1 MGQHR
6 LNAWPGRL
14 PLVLEPPV
22 GSLWDCLAISARRY
36 PDRSALIFFGRQ
48 ISYTELL
55 SAAERLA
62 ARLTSL
68 GVGSGDRVLVV
79 MQNCPQL
86 IIAHYAIARAN
97 AVVVPVNPM
106 NRAQEL
112 RHYITDAKA
121 NVAITTGDLADEV
134 ASASNGIDGDR
145 LRHLIVTQFGDVLE
159 GTDESAIPSQWRAW
173 LKKRPPMPSVSP
185 RDGPPWQ
192 EAILSIDEVPAL
204 IAGRDDTALLPYTTG
219 PTTTPKRS
227 M

>member
-68 GVGSGDRVLVV
+68 GVGRPDRHHHPR
-79 MQNCPQL
+79 QARAQL
-86 IIAHYAIARAN
+86 IVAPRATARLQ
-97 AVVVPVNPM
+97 PH
-106 NRAQEL
+106 Q
-112 RHYITDAKA
+112 
-121 NVAITTGDLADEV
+121 
-134 ASASNGIDGDR
+134 
-145 LRHLIVTQFGDVLE
+145 
-159 GTDESAIPSQWRAW
+159 
-173 LKKRPPMPSVSP
+173 
-185 RDGPPWQ
+185 
-192 EAILSIDEVPAL
+192 
-204 IAGRDDTALLPYTTG
+204 
-219 PTTTPKRS
+219 
-227 M
+227 